1 MLAGLRRFDH
11 KRIVRSDFVFVSC
24 RDTERDRILC
34 GGEFHCHFRLLACIC
49 RCFRLIRR
57 VLGFFRCLRRLLC
70 RRGILRA
77 GHRAADCR
85 GAEQK
90 HENQNGNCGFR
101 VLCDRN
107 DARFELPAAPRHCRC
122 RAEGIDPF
130 AARHADER
138 AAIVC
143 TCVLAETADGI
154 LVAEELRV
162 GAGKRRCPP
171 HQRVEPV
178 QREAHAAQDGPD
190 VVAVEIMRIFV
201 LRAVV
206 QQLFVLRAV
215 HCHIDRGREKP
226 EQARRQR
233 GSRQPDSRTALLR
246 RNRAQNARPQLPTV
260 PEVAEQEPQPQ
271 QNRAGGPYKQKD
283 LLHGS
288 CGFLRRFFRF
298 RAARFRLRRRGRRAM
313 HRLCGHLHRRC
324 GRRRF
329 RCTGRLRGRRG
340 GGFRLHDRGR
350 FGLRQEICHADGG
363 FPDGKRQQQPH
374 EQHQPERVLQSCADF
389 PAQQIVCS
397 DEQRRQHGGRN
408 KPFSHGAFSP
418 PSPAAVRAA
427 RRSRAV
433 GAPRASSSR

>member
-24 RDTERDRILC
+24 RDTERDRVLC
-34 GGEFHCHFRLLACIC
+34 GGEFHRRFRLLACIC
-49 RCFRLIRR
+49 RCFQFLGRGIRS
-57 VLGFFRCLRRLLC
+57 FRRLLC

-90 HENQNGNCGFR
+90 HEDQNGNCGFR

-107 DARFELPAAPRHCRC
+107 DARFELPAAPRHCCR

-138 AAIVC
+138 TAIVC
-143 TCVLAETADGI
+143 TRVLAEAADGI

-206 QQLFVLRAV
+206 QQLLVLRAV
-215 HCHIDRGREKP
+215 HCHVNHGREKP

-246 RNRAQNARPQLPTV
+246 RDCAQNARPQLPTV
-260 PEVAEQEPQPQ
+260 PEIAEQEP
-271 QNRAGGPYKQKD
+271 
-283 LLHGS
+283 
-288 CGFLRRFFRF
+288 
-298 RAARFRLRRRGRRAM
+298 
-313 HRLCGHLHRRC
+313 
-324 GRRRF
+324 
-329 RCTGRLRGRRG
+329 
-340 GGFRLHDRGR
+340 
-350 FGLRQEICHADGG
+350 
-363 FPDGKRQQQPH
+363 
-374 EQHQPERVLQSCADF
+374 
-389 PAQQIVCS
+389 
-397 DEQRRQHGGRN
+397 
-408 KPFSHGAFSP
+408 
-418 PSPAAVRAA
+418 
-427 RRSRAV
+427 
-433 GAPRASSSR
+433 